1 MDGRVHGLVPGPAQ
15 GALFRP
21 VGGRTFPARA
31 TPARWR
37 QVLIK
42 PPEDLPPFLC
52 ALAGSI
58 CWWPMRIL
66 VIEDDR
72 DAAAYLVKAFRETGH
87 VVDLAHDGVQ
97 GYDLAVEGGYDVA
110 IVDRMLPKM
119 DGLTLVGALRSQKNE
134 TPVLILSALG
144 QVDDR
149 VKGLRAG
156 GDDYLAKPYAFS
168 ELLARVETLARRVA
182 PQSADTVYRVG
193 DLELDRLSHTVTRA
207 GKEIPLQ
214 PREFRLLEYLMR

>member
-58 CWWPMRIL
+58 WRTLTCP
-66 VIEDDR
+66 
-72 DAAAYLVKAFRETGH
+72 
-87 VVDLAHDGVQ
+87 
-97 GYDLAVEGGYDVA
+97 
-110 IVDRMLPKM
+110 LPLRWARHGSGS
-119 DGLTLVGALRSQKNE
+119 GLGRQSTLVVA
-134 TPVLILSALG
+134 VLAI
-144 QVDDR
+144 R
-149 VKGLRAG
+149 RAF
-156 GDDYLAKPYAFS
+156 AES
-168 ELLARVETLARRVA
+168 CLAR
-182 PQSADTVYRVG
+182 G
-193 DLELDRLSHTVTRA
+193 
-207 GKEIPLQ
+207 GG
-214 PREFRLLEYLMR
+214 